1 MNKVFGKKKSY
12 APIKEDASRVII
24 SYGMDSVD
32 KNNATWI
39 EIYLAKKQINHLSLD
54 DVKAAIIADI
64 NAQTDEKILSGFV
77 WNGTTVWLSA
87 ENQRNFSEAQRL
99 GIVPVT
105 FKLGEQEDGTPVYH
119 TFDTTAELDGF
130 YHQAAAYIQQCLQT
144 GWYVKDNID
153 WTPYEAM
160 FAEK

>member
-1 MNKVFGKKKSY
+1 MSNMVRSDVIRPGGEGLSSLAGFFRVFADETRILILCELSDGEK
-12 APIKEDASRVII
+12 RVLDIAN
-24 SYGMDSVD
+24 SLG
-32 KNNATWI
+32 
-39 EIYLAKKQINHLSLD
+39 LSH
-54 DVKAAIIADI
+54 
-64 NAQTDEKILSGFV
+64 
-77 WNGTTVWLSA
+77 SA
-87 ENQRNFSEAQRL
+87 VSHQLQMLRAQRL